1 MNIEKIKD
9 FELILDHIPGA
20 LYINTEGTVL
30 YLNEQCAKY
39 IGVNLEWAMGRNILE
54 VFPETRMMENM
65 QINRPKIVFYHS
77 FGAGISVNIPVFNK
91 GERVGLLEYDVVQ
104 ASEVLYELSD
114 NYTKFLDEELHNL
127 RREINE
133 LRGSKY
139 SIDDILGQSDAI
151 EKLKDDIRSAAA
163 SDATVLVYGETG
175 TGKELVAHAIHN
187 MSRRSKNKF
196 VKMNAANLPES
207 LAESELFGYEG
218 GSFTGARK
226 EGMKGKFEQ
235 AHKGTLF
242 IDEINQMS
250 YAVQPKLLRTL
261 QENEIEKLGGEK
273 SLHVDVRVIATTN
286 QDMRKLVKKGEFR
299 EDLFYRLHVILII
312 VPPLRERKEDL
323 PMLADHYIK
332 KYSRAAGKTIRQVD
346 DSVYKKLR
354 EYDWPGNIRE
364 LQNVL
369 ERAIAFSKGG
379 CVTAND
385 IDITD
390 KNEHKYDISS
400 QNPIEDAKKNAEKE
414 LILQVLNDCGG
425 NRTKTAEV
433 LKISRPLLYQK
444 MARLGIKA

>member
-1 MNIEKIKD
+1 MNLDNMEK

-20 LYINTEGTVL
+20 LYVDTEGIVK

-39 IGVNLEWAMGRNILE
+39 IGVNLEWALGKDILE

-65 QINRPKIVFYHS
+65 YINRPKIVFYHS
-77 FGAGISVNIPVFNK
+77 FGAGISVNVPVFLN

-114 NYTKFLDEELHNL
+114 NYTKFLDEELHSL

-133 LRGSKY
+133 LRGGKY
-139 SIDDILGQSDAI
+139 SIDDILGQSEVID
-151 EKLKDDIRSAAA
+151 KLKEDIRSAAL
-163 SDATVLVYGETG
+163 SDATVLIYGETG

-187 MSRRSKNKF
+187 MSRRSKNNF

-235 AHKGTLF
+235 ADNGTLF

-250 YAVQPKLLRTL
+250 YAIQPKLLRAL
-261 QENEIEKLGGEK
+261 QENEIEKIGSDK
-273 SLHVDVRVIATTN
+273 SISIDARVVATTN
-286 QDMRKLVKKGEFR
+286 QDMRKLVKDGKFR
-299 EDLFYRLHVILII
+299 QDLFYRLHVILII
-312 VPPLRERKEDL
+312 VPPLRQRKEDI
-323 PMLADHYIK
+323 PILADDFIK
-332 KYSRAAGKTIRQVD
+332 KYSRTVGKTIRYVD
-346 DSVYKKLR
+346 DDVYKKLKS
-354 EYDWPGNIRE
+354 YDWPGNVRE
-364 LQNVL
+364 LQNVI

-379 CVTAND
+379 RITAED
-385 IDITD
+385 VELPGAQKQQDV
-390 KNEHKYDISS
+390 YDVSS
-400 QNPIEDAKKNAEKE
+400 DNPIDAAKKKAERE
-414 LILQVLNDCGG
+414 IIIQVLNECNG
-425 NRTKTAEV
+425 NKTKAAGV

-444 MARLGIKA
+444 MNRLGL